1 MGFSVVWFS
10 TCKRNVVWSSTF
22 FKILYFVIYRRNRSR
37 FETTWG
43 WVHDDRIL
51 FTMNQFKWIDSE
63 LDLLIWMLTW
73 IECKWTDSKMYL
85 IIYQIHTKMLV
96 LYLSVGSYI
105 GAWKQTIKY
114 IYFFLCNSSV
124 QILWR
129 IVSKSSL
136 AFFYVDFTL
145 LLNLT
150 DYDGCLV
157 DSFNRKEQKIWEN
170 AFYYIVQSY
179 NVLVS

>member
-1 MGFSVVWFS
+1 
-10 TCKRNVVWSSTF
+10 
-22 FKILYFVIYRRNRSR
+22 
-37 FETTWG
+37 
-43 WVHDDRIL
+43 
-51 FTMNQFKWIDSE
+51 
-63 LDLLIWMLTW
+63 
-73 IECKWTDSKMYL
+73 
-85 IIYQIHTKMLV
+85 MLV

-105 GAWKQTIKY
+105 GAWMQTIKY
-114 IYFFLCNSSV
+114 IFFLCNCSV

-129 IVSKSSL
+129 IVSKTSL
-136 AFFYVDFTL
+136 DFFNVDFTL

-179 NVLVS
+179 SVLVS